1 MQKQGIRSKGCII
14 NLNEDRANM
23 VNNET
28 NKQTNRKCTQKMV
41 CIDAKELH

>member
-14 NLNEDRANM
+14 NLNEDRANKQ
-23 VNNET
+23 T